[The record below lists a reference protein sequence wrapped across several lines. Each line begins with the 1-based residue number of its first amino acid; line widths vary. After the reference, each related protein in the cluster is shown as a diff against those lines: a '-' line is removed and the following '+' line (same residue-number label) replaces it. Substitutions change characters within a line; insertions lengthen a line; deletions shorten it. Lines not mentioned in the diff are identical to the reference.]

1 LGNLSPHAIAA
12 ESGSALAAAARPFPG
27 PAGVTLI
34 AIAAV
39 MSASG
44 PINATLCGAAKVR
57 LPDGPRRRPAR
68 PVRPARLSV
77 ALPRLMPR
85 RVLSL
90 GYRRA

>member
-1 LGNLSPHAIAA
+1 MMATAD
-12 ESGSALAAAARPFPG
+12 LAAAARPFPG

-77 ALPRLMPR
+77 GLPRLMLR
-85 RVLSL
+85 RVYLSAVDGPEGL
-90 GYRRA
+90 Q